1 MLKLMKYEFRKLRTP
16 LLVMVL
22 ILAGLEIGFL
32 AGYKLEKA
40 VLTAI
45 SVTLLTTLVFVSYAF
60 LLIAGIVSYSK
71 ELTDKS
77 GYLAFMVP
85 VRPISIVLSKL
96 LFTALAAIAA
106 TALFAV
112 AAWADIGILLDRFN
126 IGPAL
131 VEQANALLRLALKGA
146 LPSVQQTG
154 QFILYI
160 AGTVFIEFLL
170 AICSAYLAITL
181 SATLLQNR
189 KGFLRAMI
197 SLLLFVALNW
207 GASWLADKLFYQHA
221 SVASSVN
228 ALLSSLGGSLL
239 MNLALC
245 AVFTTLAAWLLDRKV
260 NL

>member
-1 MLKLMKYEFRKLRTP
+1 MLKLMKYEFRKLRTA
-16 LLVMVL
+16 LLVMLL
-22 ILAGLEIGFL
+22 ILVGLEIGFL
-32 AGYKLEKA
+32 VGYKLEKA
-40 VLTAI
+40 ALTAI
-45 SVTLLTTLVFVSYAF
+45 SVTLLTVLVFISYAF
-60 LLIAGIVSYSK
+60 LLIAGIISYSK

-106 TALFAV
+106 TALFALT
-112 AAWADIGILLDRFN
+112 AWVDIGILLERFN
-126 IGPAL
+126 IGPDL
-131 VEQANALLRLALKGA
+131 VEQANALLRFAMNGA

-170 AICSAYLAITL
+170 AICTAYLAITL

-189 KGFLRAMI
+189 KGFLRALI
-197 SLLLFVALNW
+197 CLLMFIALNW
-207 GASWLADKLFYQHA
+207 GSSWLTEKLFYRHA
-221 SVASSVN
+221 SIASSVS
-228 ALLSSLGGSLL
+228 ALLANLGGALL
-239 MNLALC
+239 LNLVLC
-245 AVFTTLAAWLLDRKV
+245 ALFTALSAWLLDRKV